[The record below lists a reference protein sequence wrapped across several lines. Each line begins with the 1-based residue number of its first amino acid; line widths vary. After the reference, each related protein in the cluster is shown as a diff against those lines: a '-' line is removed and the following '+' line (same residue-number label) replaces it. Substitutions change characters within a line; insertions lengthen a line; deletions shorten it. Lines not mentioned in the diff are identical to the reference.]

1 MNNNYKLHL
10 MQRINIIKNK
20 AVCKSIFIIILKN
33 NKAYTQ
39 NENGIFFNLKKL
51 DDNTLIDIDN
61 IIKEYE
67 S

>member
-1 MNNNYKLHL
+1 MSLLREKRRTYDVL
-10 MQRINIIKNK
+10 
-20 AVCKSIFIIILKN
+20 FKN